1 MKKLVAV
8 CLCLALAL
16 AAAAC
21 SAADTYH
28 AYFGVQGTDTYVFRN
43 AWSDNYGL
51 NDTVHPYFDR
61 LTGWDG
67 GEKAEDGSVNYGG
80 EFTDAE
86 ITGSGDYTVTLTTG
100 EMGFGETKAFN
111 MLFVSTDI
119 PGSLVSGGTVKIENI
134 RARIGS
140 EAEELEI
147 PVLAVDASGK
157 YVTIYVINTYN
168 GKPAF
173 EYTVPGANDTITI
186 SFTVSGL

>member
-1 MKKLVAV
+1 MKTATRWTSTEGTAWCAV
-8 CLCLALAL
+8 SYNGQSGYVMTSFLRFDSALDSPAPT
-16 AAAAC
+16 ATPAPAPA
-21 SAADTYH
+21 
-28 AYFGVQGTDTYVFRN
+28 
-43 AWSDNYGL
+43 
-51 NDTVHPYFDR
+51 
-61 LTGWDG
+61 
-67 GEKAEDGSVNYGG
+67 
-80 EFTDAE
+80 
-86 ITGSGDYTVTLTTG
+86 
-100 EMGFGETKAFN
+100 
-111 MLFVSTDI
+111 
-119 PGSLVSGGTVKIENI
+119 VSGGKVKIENI